1 MYKYLFIFVL
11 GGSITLAITYFQEA
25 GFPLLSRLAALFPV
39 FTWISYLFIGRG
51 RDGSLEVS
59 KHSLYVVLGTLF
71 TWVPYMLVIH
81 FLSPRFGATKTIL
94 IAIGIFLV
102 LALIFIKVYPKF
114 FPF

>member
-1 MYKYLFIFVL
+1 MYKNIFIFVL

-39 FTWISYLFIGRG
+39 FTWISYIFIGQG
-51 RDGSLEVS
+51 QGGASEVS
-59 KHSLYVVLGTLF
+59 RHSLYVVLGTIF

-81 FLSPRFGATKTIL
+81 FLTPRLGATKTIL
-94 IAIGIFLV
+94 IAIGVFLV

-114 FPF
+114 LPF